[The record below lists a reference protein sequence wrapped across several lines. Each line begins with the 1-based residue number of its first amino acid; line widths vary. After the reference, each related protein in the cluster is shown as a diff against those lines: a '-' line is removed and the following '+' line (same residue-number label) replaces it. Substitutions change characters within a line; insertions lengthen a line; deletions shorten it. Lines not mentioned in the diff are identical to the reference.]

1 MIGFVRITAGLVEI
15 TRLPF
20 KAESSVMWSVVNTVG
35 LDSATR
41 LPFKA
46 DSLVTEAVVCDLL
59 VRGLLMSLTYAEAPL
74 VVEPWISEL
83 ETCLVVRWTFA
94 VFDIC
99 S

>member
-20 KAESSVMWSVVNTVG
+20 KAESSVMWSVVNTAG
-35 LDSATR
+35 LDGATW

-59 VRGLLMSLTYAEAPL
+59 VRGLLMSLAEAPL

-94 VFDIC
+94 VFDVC

>member
-20 KAESSVMWSVVNTVG
+20 KAESSVMWSVVNTAG
-35 LDSATR
+35 LGSATR

-46 DSLVTEAVVCDLL
+46 DSLVTGAVVCDLL
-59 VRGLLMSLTYAEAPL
+59 VRALLMSLTNAEAPL
-74 VVEPWISEL
+74 VEPWISEL

-94 VFDIC
+94 VFGIC